1 MDSKLLLARKNRR
14 KKLAKIYRSLDQFNP
29 VLTSRDLHS
38 LGIQQQPM
46 TLEGGNHPLF
56 FARYDDPVQKPKNK
70 SYANYIEFDQNPFY
84 DAQMLAGFLD
94 THFNYSKLP
103 EEKSHPA
110 GAYYRDW
117 GDFNFGE
124 LSDLT
129 WGSQW
134 QVETVWHME
143 PNLAPHMVVLMFS
156 DMPDVPGL
164 YHGEVKTAIRV
175 MHGRLREPAF
185 RDNVT
190 APVLIFSAIGGHHLR
205 VIEAYHDGEKLIMR
219 TTKPYDMSKR
229 DDNLINELTRWRL
242 GGPTDKTTK
251 LV

>member
-1 MDSKLLLARKNRR
+1 MDPKLLVARKTRR
-14 KKLAKIYRSLDQFNP
+14 KKLAKIYRALPEFNP
-29 VLTSRDLHS
+29 VLTPDDLHS

-46 TLEGGNHPLF
+46 TLEGEDRPHY
-56 FARYDDPVQKPKNK
+56 FARYDAPVQKSDHKGLRH
-70 SYANYIEFDQNPFY
+70 YIEFDQNPFY
-84 DAQMLAGFLD
+84 DAQMLGGFLSVY
-94 THFNYSKLP
+94 FNYCELP
-103 EEKSHPA
+103 EKESHPA

-134 QVETVWHME
+134 QVETTWHME
-143 PNLAPHMVVLMFS
+143 TKPAPHMVVLMFS
-156 DMPDVPGL
+156 DMLDVPGL
-164 YHGEVKTAIRV
+164 YYGEVKTAIRV
-175 MHGRLREPAF
+175 THGRLRDPAF
-185 RDNVT
+185 RGDVT

-229 DDNLINELTRWRL
+229 DDNLINELARWRL